1 MLLRIWMLLLVYWP
15 SLLYAQTA
23 LIIGDSHMVGDFGEY
38 LHRQIQ
44 ALNRYDV
51 ISIGVGGAGS
61 YHFTQPLKNFCCGY
75 RVRESC
81 LGEKLEKN
89 KKVRVLEEGWG
100 SDQKPILQGFGARLS
115 AVAEAYQPDLVVVA
129 LGSNYT
135 NAHAQLLQLLR
146 RASPRARIV
155 WVAPFRRADFE
166 KRLALIESAVKR
178 DPGAILIRTDDV
190 LGHDTIQTAHFSGG
204 TARRWASLVAER
216 LKEVL

>member
-1 MLLRIWMLLLVYWP
+1 MFFTTFSPLVLL
-15 SLLYAQTA
+15 AQTA

-81 LGEKLEKN
+81 IGEKLDKN

-100 SDQKPILQGFGARLS
+100 SDQKPILVGFGGRLS
-115 AVAEAYQPDLVVVA
+115 AFAEAYQPDLVVVA

-135 NAHAQLLQLLR
+135 NAHSQLLQILR
-146 RASPRARIV
+146 KASPKARIV

-178 DPGAILIRTDDV
+178 DPLATLIRTDDL

-204 TARRWASLVAER
+204 SARRWASLVAER
-216 LKEVL
+216 MKVIL